1 MFTVWAWLLV
11 EAVWL
16 LLATPD
22 VWACEFGVHCLQM
35 VWPSCPAYLS
45 PSTVSLIGTH
55 PGVIVIY
62 PPQATHW

>member
-1 MFTVWAWLLV
+1 M
-11 EAVWL
+11 WL